1 MRSIKR
7 GAAPN
12 QQIIPAV
19 KWCFDNIGKRFF
31 LVSSDYIF
39 PRAANTII
47 RDIVTALRGEIVGEV
62 YISFGSSVVE
72 EAVARI
78 LGDLYVTLDGNWAY
92 TAGKR
97 LNEN

>member
-1 MRSIKR
+1 MSETSVVVATLMAIDEI
-7 GAAPN
+7 N
-12 QQIIPAV
+12 QE
-19 KWCFDNIGKRFF
+19 G
-31 LVSSDYIF
+31 
-39 PRAANTII
+39 AANTII